1 MTTIQPADGAY
12 PGSAPTVPPVA
23 AKHPQPRTHHGD
35 TVVDDYE
42 WFRDKDDPQV
52 RAYLTAENAWT
63 DSRLAH
69 LTTLRTTLFGEIKSR
84 TKETD
89 LSVPT
94 REGDWWY
101 YSRSQEGLQY
111 ARHCRAPI
119 ASPDD
124 WTPPQLADDVPGE
137 QVLLDDNEEAAGTE
151 FYSLGSFDVSLD
163 GGTLLW
169 AVDTVGDE
177 RYTLKAK
184 RIDTGE
190 VLPDVIEGTMPGAQF
205 SPDAQSIY
213 YTTCDDA
220 WRPDTVWRHPLGRP
234 TGQADEQ
241 VFTEP
246 DDRFWVGIG
255 MTRSRRFLEIG
266 LGSKVTSESWLLD
279 TTKPDAAFEVVWPR
293 HEGVEYS
300 VEHAVLDGEDRL
312 LILHNDRAANF
323 ELVSVPVDAAGD
335 ESARR
340 VLIPH
345 SDATR
350 LEDVDAFAQFV
361 AVSYRREGLARVGLY
376 DPHRTTGSGG
386 TGDSIEEIAFDEPIF
401 SAGLGGNPEW
411 HQPTLRLGYTSMVT
425 PSTVYDYTVATGQ
438 RRRLKQQ
445 PVLGDFD
452 PTHYVSRRE
461 WAVADDGT
469 KVPISLVGRADV
481 LRADVQGTDAPDGAP
496 RRPAPLL
503 LYGYGSYEASM
514 DPSFSIARLS
524 LLDRG
529 VVFAIAHVR
538 GGGEMGRH
546 WYDQGKLLAK
556 TNTFT
561 DFVAAARHLI
571 DAGFTTPAQLVAE
584 GASAGGLLMGAVA
597 NIAPELFAGIHAGVP
612 FVDPLTSIL
621 DPSLPLTVI
630 EWDEWGD
637 PLHDPQ
643 VYAYMKAYSPVENVA
658 DHPYPRI
665 LATTSL
671 NDTRVLYVEPA
682 KWTAKL
688 REVHADVLLKTE
700 MSAGHGGVSGRYA
713 AWQERAFE
721 LAWILDVLGI
731 TA

>member
-1 MTTIQPADGAY
+1 MTTALPTGTAT
-12 PGSAPTVPPVA
+12 PGVPPVA
-23 AKHPQPRTHHGD
+23 DRRPQPRTHHGD

-42 WFRDKDDPQV
+42 WFRAKDDPTV
-52 RAYLTAENAWT
+52 LAHLTAENAWT
-63 DSRLAH
+63 DARLQH
-69 LTTLRTTLFGEIKSR
+69 LAALRSTLFGEIKSR

-101 YSRSQEGLQY
+101 YSRSHEGKQY
-111 ARHCRAPI
+111 ATHCRAPI
-119 ASPDD
+119 AATDD

-137 QVLLDDNEEAAGTE
+137 QVLLDDNAEAAGTE

-163 GGTLLW
+163 GRMLLW

-177 RYTLKAK
+177 RYTLKVR
-184 RIDTGE
+184 RIESGE

-205 SPDAQSIY
+205 SPDASAVF
-213 YTTCDDA
+213 YTTCDEA
-220 WRPDTVWRHPLGRP
+220 WRPDTVWRHPLGRS
-234 TGQADEQ
+234 ADVPDDQ

-246 DDRFWVGIG
+246 DDRFWVGVG

-279 TTKPDAAFEVVWPR
+279 TTQPDATFQIVWPR
-293 HEGVEYS
+293 REGVEYS

-312 LILHNDRAANF
+312 LILHNDGAANF
-323 ELVSVPVDAAGD
+323 ELVSVPVGAPDD

-345 SDATR
+345 SDDTR
-350 LEDVDAFAQFV
+350 LEDVDAFSDFV

-376 DPHRTTGSGG
+376 DPSDA
-386 TGDSIEEIAFDEPIF
+386 GDRIAEIPFDEPIF

-425 PSTVYDYTVATGQ
+425 PSTVYDYTVATHE

-452 PTHYVSRRE
+452 PTRYVSRRE
-461 WAVADDGT
+461 WAPAEDGT
-469 KVPISLVGRADV
+469 LVPISLVGRIDV
-481 LRADVQGTDAPDGAP
+481 LEGGPD
-496 RRPAPLL
+496 RPAPVL

-571 DAGFTTPAQLVAE
+571 DVGITAPDRLVAE

-637 PLHDPQ
+637 PLHDPA
-643 VYAYMKAYSPVENVA
+643 VYAYMKSYSPVENVA

-713 AWQERAFE
+713 AWEERAFE

>member
-1 MTTIQPADGAY
+1 MTTATPTDAAHDENGPAA
-12 PGSAPTVPPVA
+12 PPVA

-42 WFRDKDDPQV
+42 WLRREDDPQV
-52 RAYLTAENAWT
+52 LAHLTAENAWT
-63 DSRLAH
+63 DARLAH
-69 LTTLRTTLFGEIKSR
+69 LRSLRSTLFGEIKAR

-101 YSRSQEGLQY
+101 YSRSHEGEQY
-111 ARHCRAPI
+111 AVHCRAPI
-119 ASPDD
+119 AAEDD
-124 WTPPQLADDVPGE
+124 WTPPVLTDDVPGE
-137 QVLLDDNEEAAGTE
+137 QVLLDDNVEAEGTE

-163 GGTLLW
+163 GASLLW

-177 RYTLKAK
+177 RYTLRVK

-205 SPDAQSIY
+205 SPDADAVF
-213 YTTCDDA
+213 YTTCDEA
-220 WRPDTVWRHPLGRP
+220 WRPDTVWRHPLGRASEE
-234 TGQADEQ
+234 ADDQ
-241 VFTEP
+241 VFSEP

-255 MTRSRRFLEIG
+255 MTRSRRFVEIG
-266 LGSKVTSESWLLD
+266 LGSKITSESWLLD
-279 TTKPDAAFEVVWPR
+279 TTDPDAVFQVVWPR
-293 HEGVEYS
+293 RDGVEYS
-300 VEHAVLDGEDRL
+300 VDHAVLDGEDRL
-312 LILHNDRAANF
+312 LILHNDGAANF
-323 ELVSVPVDAAGD
+323 ELVSVPVDAPAD
-335 ESARR
+335 AAARR
-340 VLIPH
+340 VLIPQ

-350 LEDVDAFAQFV
+350 LEDVDAFADFV
-361 AVSYRREGLARVGLY
+361 AVSYRRGGLARIGLL
-376 DPHRTTGSGG
+376 DTSG
-386 TGDSIEEIAFDEPIF
+386 TGDPIEEIAFDEPIF
-401 SAGLGGNPEW
+401 SAGFGGNPEW
-411 HQPTLRLGYTSMVT
+411 RQPTLRIGYTSMVT
-425 PSTVYDYTVATGQ
+425 PSTVSDYVVATGA
-438 RRRLKQQ
+438 RRLLKQQ

-452 PTHYVSRRE
+452 STAYVSRRE
-461 WAVADDGT
+461 WATAPDGT
-469 KVPISLVGRADV
+469 QVPISLVGRHGV
-481 LRADVQGTDAPDGAP
+481 LDGQPDG
-496 RRPAPLL
+496 PAPML

-546 WYDQGKLLAK
+546 WYDEGKLLAK

-561 DFVAAARHLI
+561 DFVAAAQHLV
-571 DAGFTTPAQLVAE
+571 DAGFATPERLVAE

-597 NIAPELFAGIHAGVP
+597 NLAPQLFAGIHAGVP

-643 VYAYMKAYSPVENVA
+643 VYAYMKSYSPVENVG

-682 KWTAKL
+682 KWTARL

-713 AWQERAFE
+713 AWEERAFE

-731 TA
+731 EA